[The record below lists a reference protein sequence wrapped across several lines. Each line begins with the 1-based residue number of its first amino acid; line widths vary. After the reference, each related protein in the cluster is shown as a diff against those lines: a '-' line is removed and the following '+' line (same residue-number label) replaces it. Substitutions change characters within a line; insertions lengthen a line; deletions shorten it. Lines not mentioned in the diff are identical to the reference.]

1 MNRYHGNGITNE
13 QEKILDFTG
22 GEKKNQ
28 RNTIK
33 TGSILHKKMEEP
45 VLTITP

>member
-22 GEKKNQ
+22 GEKKKIKEIQLKLVPFYIKKWRNQ
-28 RNTIK
+28 Y
-33 TGSILHKKMEEP
+33 
-45 VLTITP
+45 